1 MKQTMKAIRYFL
13 LRDIRT
19 RPMQFLASVLVAVSA
34 ITALMLMLL
43 YMEAAWR
50 ARVMPDHEYNYHF
63 AVQNLSY
70 AEKNDIANQP
80 WAQACYEI
88 VEYDDDGNLLYDY
101 FRIRV
106 TWDEVTRWDVHA
118 REIFDKYDMWHDS
131 AYRTRYESSYN
142 FILGQLQKRY
152 YGADTVNGTPITT
165 LAEQGAKREILQW
178 ICNDDFI
185 STTTNAYI
193 FQPSFFGDMTLF
205 GIFLAAVMAILSSER
220 YKRQMKEYGTMRA
233 LGLRRRQLIALHCTH
248 TALSSICAIPI
259 AAGFTWGI
267 VELYLYLL
275 GDLVSADPAAMTLTS
290 SIPFPVIGWCSLWM
304 TVLST
309 IGSFIVCLLYRKT
322 SVMALLRGEGSF
334 QVSFVSKTSPAFEEC
349 PDTAAYNRLYLL
361 RTRRSQIFA
370 VAVITIMMPLPLMYM
385 GFLINDV
392 FELQYT
398 DTLVTFLYNLF
409 QAIFIFITSI
419 TVTVLA
425 SAGMTDERHPE
436 FGIFRALGITRKR
449 LSDMVNVQSALRAV
463 IIAVLAVAVFV
474 TVSDAR
480 VQSSAITTPME
491 DSLPAFLAKCLLD
504 LIGTAIFVF
513 PSVFGGVRLSLRRFF
528 RRPIIDALRESES

>member
-1 MKQTMKAIRYFL
+1 MKQTLKAIRYFL

-19 RPMQFLASVLVAVSA
+19 RPLQFFSSVLVAMSA

-50 ARVMPDHEYNYHF
+50 ARVMPDHDLNYHF
-63 AVQNLSY
+63 TVKNLSY
-70 AEKNDIANQP
+70 AEKDDIANQP

-88 VEYDDDGNLLYDY
+88 LDYDDDGNLIRND

-106 TWDEVTRWDVHA
+106 TWDEVTRWAVHA
-118 REIFDKYDMWHDS
+118 REIFDKYNMWNDS
-131 AYRTRYESSYN
+131 AYRTRYESDYN

-178 ICNDDFI
+178 ICNNDFI

-193 FQPSFFGDMTLF
+193 FQPGFFRDMTIF
-205 GIFLAAVMAILSSER
+205 GVFLAAVMAILSSER
-220 YKRQMKEYGTMRA
+220 YKRQMKEYGTLRA
-233 LGLRRRQLIALHCTH
+233 LGLRRWQLIAMHCTH
-248 TALSSICAIPI
+248 TALSSVCAIPL

-275 GDLVSADPAAMTLTS
+275 GDLVHTDPAAMTLTAS
-290 SIPFPVIGWCSLWM
+290 VPIAVIGWCALWM

-309 IGSFIVCLLYRKT
+309 AGSFIVCLLYRKLP
-322 SVMALLRGEGSF
+322 VMALLRGEGTF
-334 QVSFVSKTSPAFEEC
+334 QVSFVSKTSSAFEEC
-349 PDTAAYNRLYLL
+349 PDTSAYNRLYLV

-370 VAVITIMMPLPLMYM
+370 VAVIAIMMPLPLMYM
-385 GFLINDV
+385 GFLIDDV

-398 DTLVTFLYNLF
+398 DALVSFLYNFF

-419 TVTVLA
+419 TVTVLS

-436 FGIFRALGITRKR
+436 FGIFRSLGITRQQ
-449 LSDMVNVQSALRAV
+449 LTGMVNRQNALRAAV
-463 IIAVLAVAVFV
+463 VAVLAVAVFV
-474 TVSDAR
+474 TVTDTR
-480 VQSSAITTPME
+480 VQSSAITAPID
-491 DSLPAFLAKCLLD
+491 DSLPVFLAKCLLD

-528 RRPIIDALRESES
+528 RRPIIDALRETE

>member
-1 MKQTMKAIRYFL
+1 MQISDSAQNKKTLDKQHSICHNYRNETAKGGFSDEANNEAIRYFL

-50 ARVMPDHEYNYHF
+50 ARVMPDQEYNYHF

-106 TWDEVTRWDVHA
+106 TWDEVTRWGVHA

-178 ICNDDFI
+178 ICSDDL
-185 STTTNAYI
+185 YI
-193 FQPSFFGDMTLF
+193 LH
-205 GIFLAAVMAILSSER
+205 FLPCHRLVFPLDDRAIHHRFL
-220 YKRQMKEYGTMRA
+220 YCLPALPQNPGYGTSA
-233 LGLRRRQLIALHCTH
+233 LGRLI
-248 TALSSICAIPI
+248 S
-259 AAGFTWGI
+259 GF
-267 VELYLYLL
+267 
-275 GDLVSADPAAMTLTS
+275 
-290 SIPFPVIGWCSLWM
+290 
-304 TVLST
+304 
-309 IGSFIVCLLYRKT
+309 VCI
-322 SVMALLRGEGSF
+322 
-334 QVSFVSKTSPAFEEC
+334 Q
-349 PDTAAYNRLYLL
+349 
-361 RTRRSQIFA
+361 
-370 VAVITIMMPLPLMYM
+370 
-385 GFLINDV
+385 
-392 FELQYT
+392 
-398 DTLVTFLYNLF
+398 NL
-409 QAIFIFITSI
+409 
-419 TVTVLA
+419 
-425 SAGMTDERHPE
+425 AGMTDERHPE

-463 IIAVLAVAVFV
+463 IIAVLAVAVFL
-474 TVSDAR
+474 TVSDTR
-480 VQSSAITTPME
+480 VQSSAITAPID
-491 DSLPAFLAKCLLD
+491 DSLPVLLAKGLLD

-528 RRPIIDALRESES
+528 RRPIIDALRESE